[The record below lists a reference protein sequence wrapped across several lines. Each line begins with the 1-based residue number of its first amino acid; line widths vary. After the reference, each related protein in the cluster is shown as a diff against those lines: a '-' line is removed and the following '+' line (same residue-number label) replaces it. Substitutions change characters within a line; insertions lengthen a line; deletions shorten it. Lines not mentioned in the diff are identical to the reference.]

1 MNFETENGL
10 AILHKQNAAEFVRL
24 AKTMMLTGGR
34 VVDALDPSHRLT
46 PRLQGIIKAG
56 VAVAATNDANNGA
69 ELADYNN
76 LSASFLESLQGWGA
90 YDRLLADGFR
100 KAPMRTRINFFTSG
114 ATGYTV
120 EELKP
125 SNITSMALDSSQLTQ
140 RQTIAQAVVSRELAQ
155 HGSNQAMTLL
165 GDELRKA
172 VALATDTA
180 FVTSLLDNDDIP
192 TNASGG
198 LSAST
203 VTADLQNAVSALQA
217 GSNARIVVLCPP
229 YALRCIAML
238 RGTGGPVFPG
248 VGVNGGSSSG
258 VEFIGTDSLDSDLI
272 VLDASQ
278 AFAAS
283 DGLHLDTSTQADIEM
298 SDDATDGTVSR
309 HSLFQNNWVAIRCVR
324 LWAFELLRPQ
334 AAFIV
339 TGVSEVT
346 A

>member
-1 MNFETENGL
+1 VKKL
-10 AILHKQNAAEFVRL
+10 IRVR
-24 AKTMMLTGGR
+24 
-34 VVDALDPSHRLT
+34 
-46 PRLQGIIKAG
+46 I
-56 VAVAATNDANNGA
+56 GA
-69 ELADYNN
+69 
-76 LSASFLESLQGWGA
+76 F
-90 YDRLLADGFR
+90 
-100 KAPMRTRINFFTSG
+100 
-114 ATGYTV
+114 
-120 EELKP
+120 LKP
-125 SNITSMALDSSQLTQ
+125 S
-140 RQTIAQAVVSRELAQ
+140 
-155 HGSNQAMTLL
+155 MTLL

-180 FVTSLLDNDDIP
+180 VVTSLLDNDDIP
-192 TNASGG
+192 TKASGG

-283 DGLHLDTSTQADIEM
+283 DRLHLDTSTQADIEM

-309 HSLFQNNWVAIRCVR
+309 HSLFQITGLRSVALGFGR
-324 LWAFELLRPQ
+324 LNCCDRKRRL
-334 AAFIV
+334 
-339 TGVSEVT
+339 S
-346 A
+346 